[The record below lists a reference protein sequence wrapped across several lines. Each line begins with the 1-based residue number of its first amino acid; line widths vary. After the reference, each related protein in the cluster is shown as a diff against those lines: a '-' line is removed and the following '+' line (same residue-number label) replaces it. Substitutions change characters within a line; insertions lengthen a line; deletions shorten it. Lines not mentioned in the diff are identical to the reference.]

1 MKMKIYFRLILF
13 LLFLPAYAQVGIGTV
28 TPNAQLEIASSN
40 QATPANTD
48 GILIPKVDAFPITN
62 PTASQQGMLVY
73 LTTTAGANPPGFYYW
88 NNPSTSWIGIQTN
101 ANTDW
106 NILGNTGTNPT
117 TNFFGTI
124 DDNDIAFR
132 RNNIRAGFIGNPNTS
147 TGNMN
152 TSFGANALNLATTG
166 TRNTAVGTNVMPSN
180 TSGNINVA
188 VGERAMFTNTIGVE
202 NVAVGVGSLFSNS
215 SGNYNTAVG
224 RNALTS
230 NASGASNTALG
241 YAALSFN
248 TNSFNTAVG
257 RDALRTNST
266 GSENTATGVNA
277 MYANTGGIGNAAYG
291 VKSLRNATGSYNV
304 GVGYE
309 SLFTNSAGGYNVGIG
324 YQAGY
329 NETGSNKLY
338 IENSNADASNALIYG
353 EFDNN
358 IVRVNGTLQIGNP
371 ATTGYALPTSRGTN
385 TYVLQTNGSGSTSW
399 VDSSALTVTE
409 TDPQVSSA
417 TTNAIPKWNGTTL
430 VDGVAI
436 DDGTNIGVGVTP
448 SAGNKLEVNGK
459 TKTTNFQMTNGAT
472 ANYVL
477 QSDASGN
484 ASWALPNNTLSV
496 MRSTLSAGQ
505 SLGTSGWQKLSFNTV
520 VFDLNSELNTGTNR
534 FVAAKTGY
542 YEVNAAYHT
551 DNQGNTQFY
560 SIGIYKNGTL
570 YQQISANHNNAGLVS
585 RHINCLMALTAGDYV
600 EVYAENY
607 QSGVTIDAFS
617 GKTFFEVKQLR

>member
-1 MKMKIYFRLILF
+1 MKVKIYFRLFLF
-13 LLFLPAYAQVGIGTV
+13 LLFVPAYAQVGVGTI

-40 QATPANTD
+40 QVTPANTD

-62 PTASQQGMLVY
+62 PTVAQQGMLVY
-73 LTTTAGANPPGFYYW
+73 LTTTSGTNSPGFYYW
-88 NNPSTSWIGIQTN
+88 NNPSTSWIGLQTT

-106 NILGNTGTNPT
+106 TILGNTGTNSA
-117 TNFFGTI
+117 TNFLGTI
-124 DDNDIAFR
+124 DDKDIVFKR
-132 RNNIRAGFIGNPNTS
+132 YNIRAGFIGNPDTS
-147 TGNMN
+147 IGNMN
-152 TSFGANALNLATTG
+152 TSFGANTLNPATTG
-166 TRNTAVGTNVMPSN
+166 TRNTAIGTNVMPSN
-180 TSGNINVA
+180 TTGNINVA
-188 VGERAMFTNTIGVE
+188 IGERALFTNTIGVE

-230 NASGASNTALG
+230 NASGASNTSIG

-277 MYANTGGIGNAAYG
+277 LYANVGGIGNSAFG

-304 GVGYE
+304 GIGYE
-309 SLFTNSAGGYNVGIG
+309 SLFSNSAGGYNVGIG

-358 IVRVNGTLQIGNP
+358 IVRANGTLQIGNP
-371 ATTGYALPTSRGTN
+371 ATTGYAFPTSRGTS

-399 VDSSALTVTE
+399 VAPSTLTVTE

-417 TTNAIPKWNGTTL
+417 TTYAIPKWNGTTL
-430 VDGVAI
+430 VDGVAV
-436 DDGTNIGVGVTP
+436 DDGTNVGIGVSP
-448 SAGNKLEVNGK
+448 SVGNKLEVNGK
-459 TKTTNFQMTNGAT
+459 TKTTNFQMTNGAA

-477 QSDASGN
+477 QSDAAGN
-484 ASWALPNNTLSV
+484 ASWNSLPVNTVLPYTTTGASTGIYTVALTEYTVRVYGGVSEVRLPNAVGNIGKVYIIIGSNGIGSKTLSTNGGTIYDDV
-496 MRSTLSAGQ
+496 TNTTITTISGSQRYMIQ
-505 SLGTSGWQKLSFNTV
+505 SDGTGWIV
-520 VFDLNSELNTGTNR
+520 I
-534 FVAAKTGY
+534 
-542 YEVNAAYHT
+542 
-551 DNQGNTQFY
+551 GN
-560 SIGIYKNGTL
+560 
-570 YQQISANHNNAGLVS
+570 
-585 RHINCLMALTAGDYV
+585 
-600 EVYAENY
+600 
-607 QSGVTIDAFS
+607 
-617 GKTFFEVKQLR
+617 

>member
-1 MKMKIYFRLILF
+1 MKMKIYFRLFLF
-13 LLFLPAYAQVGIGTV
+13 LLFGPTYAQVGVGTV

-40 QATPANTD
+40 QVAPANTD
-48 GILIPKVDAFPITN
+48 GILIPKVDAFPATN
-62 PTASQQGMLVY
+62 PTVAQQGMLVY
-73 LTTTAGANPPGFYYW
+73 LTTTSGSNAPGFYYW

-101 ANTDW
+101 AKADW
-106 NILGNTGTNPT
+106 NILGNTGTNPA
-117 TNFFGTI
+117 TNFLGTI
-124 DDNDIAFR
+124 DDKDIVFKR
-132 RNNIRAGFIGNPNTS
+132 YNTRAGLIGNPDTS

-152 TSFGANALNLATTG
+152 TSFGANTLNPATTG
-166 TRNTAVGTNVMPSN
+166 TRNTAIGTNVMPSN

-188 VGERAMFTNTIGVE
+188 IGERAMFTNTIGVE
-202 NVAVGVGSLFSNS
+202 NVAVGVGSLYTNLN
-215 SGNYNTAVG
+215 GNYNTAVG

-230 NASGASNTALG
+230 NSGGASNTALG
-241 YAALSFN
+241 YATLSFN

-266 GSENTATGVNA
+266 GSENTASGVNA
-277 MYANTGGIGNAAYG
+277 LYANVGGIGNSAYG

-304 GVGYE
+304 GLGYE
-309 SLFTNSAGGYNVGIG
+309 SLFSNTGDYNVGIG

-329 NETGSNKLY
+329 NETGSNRLY

-358 IVRVNGTLQIGNP
+358 IVRANGTLQIGNP
-371 ATTGYALPTSRGTN
+371 TTTGYALPTSRGTN

-399 VDSSALTVTE
+399 VAASTLAVTE

-430 VDGVAI
+430 VDGVAV

-459 TKTTNFQMTNGAT
+459 TKTTTFQMTNGAT

-477 QSDASGN
+477 QSDATGN
-484 ASWALPNNTLSV
+484 ASWALPNNTLSI
-496 MRSTLSAGQ
+496 MRSSLSANQ
-505 SLGTSGWQKLSFNTV
+505 TLGTGGWQKITFNTV

-542 YEVNAAYHT
+542 YEVNTGYHT
-551 DNQGNTQFY
+551 DNQSNSQYY

-570 YQQISANHNNAGLVS
+570 YQQVSGNHTGTGLVF
-585 RHINCLMALTAGDYV
+585 RHINCIMALTAGDYV
-600 EVYAENY
+600 EVYVENY
-607 QSGVTIDAFS
+607 QSSVIIDGFS